1 MGLWIAIAV
10 IAVIVLWFVATYNG
24 FVKSKQVVNEAFSGM
39 DVYLKKRYDLIPNL
53 VETVKT
59 YMKHEQDT
67 LAKIVELRGAAASGA
82 TTEDKMKAEGELS
95 QTLGRLFALAENYPE
110 LKADTQFTQLQT
122 ELTGLEADIA
132 EARKYYNGA
141 ARLYN
146 TKTQTMPSN
155 LIAGIFHFEPVNY
168 FEVSNTAERDA
179 VKVDFSK

>member
-10 IAVIVLWFVATYNG
+10 VAVLVLWFVSAYNG
-24 FVKSKQVVNEAFSGM
+24 FVKSKQVVSEAFSGM

-59 YMKHEQDT
+59 YMQHEEGT
-67 LAKIVELRGAAASGA
+67 LAKIVELRNSAASGA
-82 TTEDKMKAEGELS
+82 AAEDKMKAEGELT
-95 QTLGRLFALAENYPE
+95 QTLGKLFALAENYPE

-122 ELTGLEADIA
+122 ELGGLETDIA

-146 TKTQTMPSN
+146 TKTQTVPNN
-155 LIAGIFHFEPVNY
+155 LIAGIFHFEPVSY
-168 FEVSNTAERDA
+168 FEVTDAAERQA
-179 VKVDFSK
+179 VKVDFGK